1 MNVNRDLWRSD
12 EDILNPLIECVAALV
27 WGYFICN

>member
-12 EDILNPLIECVAALV
+12 EDILNPLIECVAASV
-27 WGYFICN
+27 RGYFVYN